1 MYLQHYSLKEK
12 PFEMSPGPRFLW
24 LGEKHLEALATLKY
38 GISEGKGFLLLTG
51 DVGVGKTALIHRL
64 INETDESKLVAYIPN
79 PGLEPLDFFNI
90 LAIELE
96 INQKFTSKGAFLIEF
111 KKFLYKKH
119 SEKKKVLLVIDEAQ
133 RLYHEL
139 LEEIRLLSNIEL
151 ENRKLINIFFVGQ
164 PEFNQILLQTRN
176 RALRQ
181 RIAVRYQVAP
191 LNPEE
196 TSKYIQHRLMVAGT
210 QRQIFNSNAISEI
223 FRFSKGCPR
232 LINVMCDHALLTG
245 YSSGLKT
252 IHSNVIRE
260 CEPELKIP
268 EDYSTIPQKP
278 PSSEN
283 LLRKPVATPP
293 SVESIPHQA
302 YPPSTSQSKYR
313 IHPILIGFLGIL
325 VGFMG
330 YYLLWPKT
338 HRSMQQT
345 PLHELTQP
353 LDDKTEAIL
362 GDRSGANVASVEQP
376 SQAIDETIPETPKL
390 EVAQNTV
397 NSDIPKSTPELLAD
411 NQTDAEI
418 QSPSIQDSLNDNP
431 VNNGTPLMPPKEDT
445 TSDKRIDQV
454 DERSSPIL
462 KEKQPVR
469 DESKVGS
476 EDKLVS
482 DPTENSNVEDSTD
495 KSIANAPEQKS
506 VADSKFQP
514 LPPSLVV
521 KNDSQI
527 IKESLINNQENNT
540 ELNQTET
547 SLSKQPSD
555 SENLPQEKIVTQAKP
570 FQLAESSDSPINKQ
584 NKAFDSTPKEQEK
597 PTIDNPKKKL
607 PQEVSN
613 QNLPPL
619 VKKEK
624 PVPPAKKNVEAPKG
638 KNTLAKFEPVVETKT
653 NNNRLEDR
661 VRSFLKQY
669 CNTYASKEL
678 GNFARL
684 FGPDA
689 KENGKSFSTLLP
701 KYQRNFNA
709 IEKIEYRIDLLKFS
723 FEENINVVKI
733 EGKFF
738 LKWRPYGQSWR
749 ENSGKIYMDLNER
762 GQSFLVHRLEYYGDR
777 RK

>member
-64 INETDESKLVAYIPN
+64 IKEIDESKLVAYIPN

-96 INQKFTSKGAFLIEF
+96 LNQNFTSKGAFLIEF

-164 PEFNQILLQTRN
+164 PEFNKILLQNRN

-181 RIAVRYQVAP
+181 RIAIRYQVAP
-191 LNPEE
+191 LNSEE
-196 TSKYIQHRLMVAGT
+196 TSKYIQHRLKVAGT
-210 QRQIFNSNAISEI
+210 RRQIFNSNAISEI

-232 LINVMCDHALLTG
+232 LINIMCDHALLTG

-268 EDYSTIPQKP
+268 EDFSPLPHEP

-283 LLRKPVATPP
+283 FNRKHVPKPP
-293 SVESIPHQA
+293 PIKSIPKQA
-302 YPPSTSQSKYR
+302 FPPPTSQSKYR
-313 IHPILIGFLGIL
+313 NHPILIGLLGIL
-325 VGFMG
+325 IGFMS
-330 YYLLWPKT
+330 YYFLWPKT
-338 HRSMQQT
+338 HRSIQQT

-353 LDDKTEAIL
+353 LDEKTEALL
-362 GDRSGANVASVEQP
+362 GDRSGSDVVPVEQP
-376 SQAIDETIPETPKL
+376 SQDQNEILPDTSHS
-390 EVAQNTV
+390 EVSQNTINNDMP
-397 NSDIPKSTPELLAD
+397 NSAPVLLAD
-411 NQTDAEI
+411 NQTTAVI
-418 QSPSIQDSLNDNP
+418 QSPSFQDPLGDNP
-431 VNNGTPLMPPKEDT
+431 VDGSVQSRLPREDT
-445 TSDKRIDQV
+445 ISDGLPEQV
-454 DERSSPIL
+454 DERSNQIL
-462 KEKQPVR
+462 KEKQSVG
-469 DESKVGS
+469 DSSGAGS
-476 EDKLVS
+476 EDKLIPDS
-482 DPTENSNVEDSTD
+482 TEKTTVEDLTD
-495 KSIANAPEQKS
+495 KTVTNAPKQKS
-506 VADSKFQP
+506 VEDLTFQP
-514 LPPSLVV
+514 PRPPLIV

-527 IKESLINNQENNT
+527 TKESPKKNPENNT

-547 SLSKQPSD
+547 SISKQPSV
-555 SENLPQEKIVTQAKP
+555 SEESTEEKIVNQTKP
-570 FQLAESSDSPINKQ
+570 AQLAEELDPTNIKQ
-584 NKAFDSTPKEQEK
+584 NKASNNTPLK
-597 PTIDNPKKKL
+597 PTKPTVEYPKKERT
-607 PQEVSN
+607 QEVSN
-613 QNLPPL
+613 QNLPPP

-624 PVPPAKKNVEAPKG
+624 PVTLAKQNLEAPKE
-638 KNTLAKFEPVVETKT
+638 KNTLAKTEPVVETKT
-653 NNNRLEDR
+653 NNNRLEAR

-669 CNTYASKEL
+669 CNIYASKEL
-678 GNFARL
+678 SNFARL

-738 LKWRPYGQSWR
+738 LKWRPYGQTWR
-749 ENSGKIYMDLNER
+749 ENSGKIFMDLNER
-762 GQSFLVHRLEYYGDR
+762 GQSFLVHRLDYYGDR